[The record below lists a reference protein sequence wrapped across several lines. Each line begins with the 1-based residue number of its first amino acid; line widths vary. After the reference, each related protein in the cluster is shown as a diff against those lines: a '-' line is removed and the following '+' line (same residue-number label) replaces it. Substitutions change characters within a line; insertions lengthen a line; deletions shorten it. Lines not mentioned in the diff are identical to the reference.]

1 VRCFHYKYLFASPA
15 SVVAFVLMIG
25 VLCLPN
31 LGKAQ
36 DNPLKNQADQKT
48 IHIISDLLTTDNE
61 TGFVEFSGNVQATQG
76 TTRIVSDRLKVYYK
90 EDADTA
96 QRISGG
102 EGAVEKIV
110 ASGNVKINFDDKI
123 AISNE
128 AEYMTET
135 QILVLSG
142 PDSKVTTANE
152 SISGATITLYRSDG
166 RIKVEGGKGKR
177 VEAVF
182 YEKVHTTKN

>member
-1 VRCFHYKYLFASPA
+1 VRCSRYKYSFANQA
-15 SVVAFVLMIG
+15 AVLAFVLMISA
-25 VLCLPN
+25 LYLPSIC
-31 LGKAQ
+31 KAQ
-36 DNPLKNQADQKT
+36 ESLPKNQADQKT
-48 IHIISDLLTTDNE
+48 IHIISDMLTTDNE

-76 TTRIVSDRLKVYYK
+76 TTMIVSDRLKVYYK
-90 EDADTA
+90 EDTDTT
-96 QRISGG
+96 QKISGG

-110 ASGNVKINFDDKI
+110 ASGNVKINFDDKQ
-123 AISNE
+123 AVSNE
-128 AEYMTET
+128 AEYVTDT

-182 YEKVHTTKN
+182 YEKVHTSKN

>member
-1 VRCFHYKYLFASPA
+1 VICFRCNFFYSGHAVVSAIVLLIGIFILPAIGIAQESPEKNTN
-15 SVVAFVLMIG
+15 S
-25 VLCLPN
+25 
-31 LGKAQ
+31 KA
-36 DNPLKNQADQKT
+36 

-76 TTRIVSDRLKVYYK
+76 TTVIVSDRLKVFYK
-90 EDADTA
+90 EGTDSA

-110 ASGNVKINFDDKI
+110 ATGNVKINFDDKQ
-123 AISNE
+123 AVSNE
-128 AEYMTET
+128 AEYTTDT

-142 PDSKVTTANE
+142 PDSRVTTANE
-152 SISGATITLYRSDG
+152 SISGATITLFRSDG
-166 RIKVEGGKGKR
+166 RIKVEGGRGKR

-182 YEKVHTTKN
+182 YETERTRDN

>member
-61 TGFVEFSGNVQATQG
+61 KGFVEFSGNVQATQG
-76 TTRIVSDRLKVYYK
+76 TTMIISDRLKVYYK

-96 QRISGG
+96 QKISGG

-110 ASGNVKINFDDKI
+110 ASGNVKINFDDKQ
-123 AISNE
+123 AVSNE

-152 SISGATITLYRSDG
+152 FISGAKITLFRSDG

-182 YEKVHTTKN
+182 YEKVQTSKH

>member
-1 VRCFHYKYLFASPA
+1 VRCFRYKFFYVGQAAVLVFALLISNLYLPD
-15 SVVAFVLMIG
+15 IG
-25 VLCLPN
+25 M
-31 LGKAQ
+31 AQ
-36 DNPLKNQADQKT
+36 ESLKKTADQKA

-76 TTRIVSDRLKVYYK
+76 TTVIVSDRLKVFYK
-90 EDADTA
+90 EDADSA
-96 QRISGG
+96 QKISGG

-110 ASGNVKINFDDKI
+110 ASGNVKINFDDKE
-123 AISNE
+123 AVSNE
-128 AEYMTET
+128 AEYTTET

-142 PDSKVTTANE
+142 PDSKVTTEKE

-182 YEKVHTTKN
+182 YEMNHTKDN

>member
-1 VRCFHYKYLFASPA
+1 VRCFHYKYLFANPTA
-15 SVVAFVLMIG
+15 VLTFVLMISIS
-25 VLCLPN
+25 CLPDI
-31 LGKAQ
+31 GKAQ
-36 DNPLKNQADQKT
+36 DNPPKNQADQKT

-76 TTRIVSDRLKVYYK
+76 TTMIVSDRLKVYYK
-90 EDADTA
+90 EDTDTA
-96 QRISGG
+96 QKISGG

-110 ASGNVKINFDDKI
+110 ASGNVKIDFDDKQ
-123 AISNE
+123 AVSNE
-128 AEYMTET
+128 AEYVTDT

-182 YEKVHTTKN
+182 YEKVHTNKN